1 MMIPEIKKAGA
12 LLKKEQ
18 RYKLIFFIG
27 ILGIGLIFLSDLM
40 SQDKETKQPDSSDST
55 VSEDPDLYAK
65 RLEKKLSDILG
76 SVSGVGDC
84 EVMLTVGGTTEYVYA
99 ENISRSTD
107 LKDGASEETYK
118 NEIVFTEEG
127 GEKEALVRKVIRPQI
142 SGVIVV
148 CDGGG
153 DVKVRERVIK
163 AVSRLLDVPS
173 DKICVES
180 RNQ

>member
-1 MMIPEIKKAGA
+1 MMPELKKIGS
-12 LLKKEQ
+12 LIKKEQ
-18 RYKLIFFIG
+18 RYKLILFIG
-27 ILGIGLIFLSDLM
+27 ILGIGLIFLSDML
-40 SQDKETKQPDSSDST
+40 SSDKEKEQASPSEST
-55 VSEDPDLYAK
+55 VSNDPDEYARK
-65 RLEKKLSDILG
+65 MEKKLSKILG

-84 EVMLTVGGTTEYVYA
+84 EVMLTIGGTTEYVYA

-107 LKDGASEETYK
+107 LKDGGSEETYK

-127 GEKEALVRKVIRPQI
+127 GEKEALVKKVIRPQI
-142 SGVIVV
+142 SGVIIV

-153 DVKVRERVIK
+153 DVKVKERVIK

-173 DKICVES
+173 DKICVEC